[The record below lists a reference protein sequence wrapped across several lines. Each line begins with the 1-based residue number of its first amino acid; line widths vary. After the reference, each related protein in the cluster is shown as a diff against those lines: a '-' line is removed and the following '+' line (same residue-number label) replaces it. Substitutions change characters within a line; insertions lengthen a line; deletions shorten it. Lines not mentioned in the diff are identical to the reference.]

1 MAVHVK
7 AYTTEPET
15 IYMEKDEPSIEEA
28 IRTIRLT
35 FNRETQEDKLFVE
48 INGKQSLYDPWHLA
62 FMQWYGAGWC
72 QIHNPVF
79 YFRT

>member
-15 IYMEKDEPSIEEA
+15 ICMEKDEPSIEEA

-35 FNRETQEDKLFVE
+35 FNRETQAGRLFVE

-72 QIHNPVF
+72 PIHNPVF